1 MVLTE
6 KGGQEPGLVS
16 TIASG
21 KVALPGMDRRT
32 GTRFRVAFEKISYHL
47 EEEASP
53 GTMVAALPSRVA
65 YSRLTKPWS
74 TWVARIGHSFTLVVI
89 TGAAKRS

>member
-1 MVLTE
+1 MVLTG

-32 GTRFRVAFEKISYHL
+32 GTRFRVAFGEISYRL

-53 GTMVAALPSRVA
+53 GTMVATLPSGVA
-65 YSRLTKPWS
+65 
-74 TWVARIGHSFTLVVI
+74 
-89 TGAAKRS
+89 